1 MIRLK
6 NGVEVAYNKD
16 IDAFFSSLVQTIL
29 KESIRAVYPSADTV
43 HEEKRNELILKEIM
57 DNCIFITH
65 QIYEIAKT
73 DEKLSKFLTTG
84 FLFNYVMLLYSR
96 FESEIYESLKE
107 DSEGHLH

>member
-6 NGVEVAYNKD
+6 NGVEIVYDKD

-29 KESIRAVYPSADTV
+29 KESIRAVYPSSETALD
-43 HEEKRNELILKEIM
+43 EKRNELILKEIM

-65 QIYEIAKT
+65 QIYEIART

-96 FESEIYESLKE
+96 FESEIYESLRE
-107 DSEGHLH
+107 GSEGHLH

>member
-6 NGVEVAYNKD
+6 NGVEVVYNQD

-29 KESIRAVYPSADTV
+29 KESIRAVYPSSDSAQ
-43 HEEKRNELILKEIM
+43 EEKRDELILKEVM

-96 FESEIYESLKE
+96 FEAEIHESLKNG
-107 DSEGHLH
+107 SEGQIH